1 MVPERLNEDMKEL
14 YLSVIFNKRFDDDLA
29 FRGTFTLED
38 EFRLC
43 NSMRGKEMN
52 ENTKVLD
59 RYYYI
64 TQNDPKERVLEDDE
78 KNKVQ

>member
-1 MVPERLNEDMKEL
+1 MLTERLNEEMKEL
-14 YLSVIFNKRFDDDLA
+14 YLSVIFNSKFNDDSA
-29 FRGTFTLED
+29 FRGTFSTDE

-52 ENTKVLD
+52 ENSKVLD

-64 TQNDPKERVLEDDE
+64 T
-78 KNKVQ
+78 